1 MLGQFFVQGWAP
13 DPLLWAQHDPWLVL
27 LSVLVSTGASTVA
40 MHMAQLARQAQSTQG
55 KNLALA
61 SGALALGSGVWTMH
75 YVGMLAFAV
84 CGQGRFDPWVTL
96 LSVLPSIFASWVAL
110 RVLMRPVLSAPVL
123 WAAAVLVG
131 AGIGTMHYVGMAASE
146 LAPFMRYDLGG
157 FVVSLVVAVVLAALA
172 LWVRFG
178 LQRFLPLGSWANGVL
193 AGVMM
198 GSAIAAMHYTGIAA
212 LRFTEPIAQLYAAG
226 QAMAISVQTVL
237 SIAVAIVT
245 VGLSLLVLVM
255 NGNLR
260 YRYLLD
266 EMRAAR
272 KHQEAVEELL
282 RRSEEQYRSLAKN
295 TPGATFRCRI
305 DALWSMVFISDSV
318 LPLTGWPAQ
327 AFIEG
332 KVSFAQIL
340 HPDDEKW
347 VGAAV
352 EKAVAQRQPYHLE
365 YRILDRDGGVRW
377 VSETGRAAYSQSDAQ
392 LYLDGVMM
400 DITAAKLRRA
410 EFEGIVSALN
420 RVVAMIELDLDGYV
434 IGANDNYLRMMG
446 YTRDEVLGLHH
457 QNFCTERE
465 LKAPG
470 YAAGWA
476 QLRQGQPVLG
486 EFLRVAKGGRRVWI
500 LGSYNPIFDTQ
511 GKVFK
516 IVKFATDL
524 SERHA
529 MEEALRQAK
538 ERAEVAAAARSSFL
552 ANMSHEIRTP
562 MNAIIGF
569 SEVLLDSPLNA
580 TQRQQLS
587 TVRQSGLSLLRLLND
602 ILDSAKLDKG
612 AVHLEQADLSLR
624 QLCAEVCETV
634 RLQAAQK
641 GLALQLHYPATEP
654 EFFHADALRIQQIL
668 LNLLSNAIKF
678 TEVGHVQL
686 RVAYASGVLHLSVVD
701 TGIGMTA
708 EQLQRIFDPFAQA
721 DASTTRRFGG
731 TGLGTTIARQL
742 AELMGGSIAVQS
754 APGAGSAFT
763 VQLPLAL
770 ASGAALRFTQA
781 APSLPP
787 LRILCV
793 DDMPENLELLRVVLG
808 RAGHQLTL
816 ASGGREALAQFARQP
831 FDLVLTDLQMPEM
844 DGYQVAEHI
853 RALEAGRLGQ
863 DTAQPPVPII
873 ALSASVLAEDRALAL
888 QAGMNGFA
896 PKPLH
901 IPDLY
906 AEMAR
911 VLGLPL
917 AAAAGPSAVAAPA
930 SAAAPA
936 LATADAPPWDAPAA
950 VALWG
955 DWATWQHML
964 QRCVQQYRSGPAQL
978 QALAATQDW
987 PAVAVQAHRWHGVAA
1002 NLQLKPLAGVLR
1014 SLEASA
1020 QAHDGAACAAALQ
1033 LLQQQWQQVRD
1044 AVAPPAPAP
1053 APAPAGQ
1060 GAVPVGAD
1068 AAQVRGLVQQAIDM
1082 LAQGELPHQQLV
1094 QLQPWVDAAK
1104 IEMIQEALDSFEL
1117 VQAQNLLAQLIT

>member
-13 DPLLWAQHDPWLVL
+13 DPLLWAQHDPWL
-27 LSVLVSTGASTVA
+27 
-40 MHMAQLARQAQSTQG
+40 
-55 KNLALA
+55 
-61 SGALALGSGVWTMH
+61 
-75 YVGMLAFAV
+75 
-84 CGQGRFDPWVTL
+84 
-96 LSVLPSIFASWVAL
+96 VLPSIFASWVAL

-157 FVVSLVVAVVLAALA
+157 FVLSLVVAVVLAALA

-198 GSAIAAMHYTGIAA
+198 GGAIAAMHYTGIAA

-282 RRSEEQYRSLAKN
+282 RRSEEQYRSLANN

-678 TEVGHVQL
+678 TEVGHLQL

-708 EQLQRIFDPFAQA
+708 EQLHRIFDPFAQA

-742 AELMGGSIAVQS
+742 VELMHGRLQVSSIPNQ
-754 APGAGSAFT
+754 GTCFT
-763 VQLPLAL
+763 VCLPLPPGQPVAATPML
-770 ASGAALRFTQA
+770 ASVA
-781 APSLPP
+781 LPP
-787 LRILCV
+787 LRILAV
-793 DDMPENLELLRVVLG
+793 DDVPENLELLQLVLA
-808 RAGHQLTL
+808 RDGHQVTL
-816 ASGGREALAQFARQP
+816 ASGGQAALALLKAQAFDVVLLDLHMPDIDGFAVTTQW
-831 FDLVLTDLQMPEM
+831 
-844 DGYQVAEHI
+844 
-853 RALEAGRLGQ
+853 RAWQAQQGQ
-863 DTAQPPVPII
+863 APTPVI
-873 ALSASVLAEDRALAL
+873 ALSASVLLQDRQ
-888 QAGMNGFA
+888 QAFDVGMNGFA
-896 PKPLH
+896 QKPLSV
-901 IPDLY
+901 PCLQ
-906 AEMAR
+906 AEIAR
-911 VLGLPL
+911 VLHL
-917 AAAAGPSAVAAPA
+917 
-930 SAAAPA
+930 
-936 LATADAPPWDAPAA
+936 DAPAA
-950 VALWG
+950 PLLPLAPAAATAPAASAPPAAVCDEAAALALWG
-955 DWATWQHML
+955 SRAQWQGAL
-964 QRCVQQYRSGPAQL
+964 QRSMAQFPAVLAQL
-978 QALAATQDW
+978 QALHAAAQMAD
-987 PAVAVQAHRWHGVAA
+987 VAALAHRWRGVAG
-1002 NLQLKPLAGVLR
+1002 NLQLPAL
-1014 SLEASA
+1014 A
-1020 QAHDGAACAAALQ
+1020 QALHAVESSAHQGHPLPAAAWSALAQ
-1033 LLQQQWQQVRD
+1033 AWQQVQALL
-1044 AVAPPAPAP
+1044 AVTEEKDSL
-1053 APAPAGQ
+1053 GRLNSI
-1060 GAVPVGAD
+1060 GNN
-1068 AAQVRGLVQQAIDM
+1068 
-1082 LAQGELPHQQLV
+1082 ELLT
-1094 QLQPWVDAAK
+1094 D
-1104 IEMIQEALDSFEL
+1104 EMIIGMREMLLNLERSEYPDLSRLAACLPPSLLPQLTQALDHFDFSR
-1117 VQAQNLLAQLIT
+1117 ASALLREQLETIKP

>member
-13 DPLLWAQHDPWLVL
+13 DPLLWAQHDPWL
-27 LSVLVSTGASTVA
+27 
-40 MHMAQLARQAQSTQG
+40 
-55 KNLALA
+55 
-61 SGALALGSGVWTMH
+61 
-75 YVGMLAFAV
+75 
-84 CGQGRFDPWVTL
+84 
-96 LSVLPSIFASWVAL
+96 VLPSIFASWVAL

-157 FVVSLVVAVVLAALA
+157 FVVSLVVAVVLAAFA

-178 LQRFLPLGSWANGVL
+178 LQQFLPLGSWANGVL

-198 GSAIAAMHYTGIAA
+198 GSAMAAMHYTGIAA
-212 LRFTEPIAQLYAAG
+212 LRFTEPIAQQLYAAG
-226 QAMAISVQTVL
+226 QAMAISLQTML

-245 VGLSLLVLVM
+245 VGLSLLVLLM

-266 EMRAAR
+266 EMRVAR

-282 RRSEEQYRSLAKN
+282 RRSEEQYRSLAEN
-295 TPGATFRCRI
+295 IPGATFRCRI

-844 DGYQVAEHI
+844 DGYQVAQHI

-863 DTAQPPVPII
+863 DAAQPPVPII

-987 PAVAVQAHRWHGVAA
+987 PAVAEQAHRWHGVAA

-1044 AVAPPAPAP
+1044 AVAPPAPLP
-1053 APAPAGQ
+1053 TAGQ

-1068 AAQVRGLVQQAIDM
+1068 AAQVRSLVQQAIDM

-1094 QLQPWVDAAK
+1094 QLQPWVDAANIK
-1104 IEMIQEALDSFEL
+1104 TIQEALDSFEL
-1117 VQAQNLLAQLIT
+1117 VQAQHLLAQLIT